1 MDTENHSKEL
11 LRLRSLATAA
21 TLESMKLEEKE
32 TAEIVERTKE
42 QMSFLRI
49 HIENGTQWHK
59 KMLAD
64 KKKEFIEDL
73 RLWRVTVEREVKQVS
88 DCVSKLNHMLSSVDH
103 KKLNE
108 LSAAISQI
116 QTLSKSPV
124 YSAILKAVED
134 KS

>member
-1 MDTENHSKEL
+1 MDASQHSKEL
-11 LRLRSLATAA
+11 LRLRSIATAS

-73 RLWRVTVEREVKQVS
+73 RLWRTTIEREVKQVS
-88 DCVSKLNHMLSSVDH
+88 DCVSQLNKLISSVDH

-116 QTLSKSPV
+116 QALSNSPV
-124 YSAILKAVED
+124 YSAILKAVEI

>member
-1 MDTENHSKEL
+1 MDTAQHGKEL
-11 LRLRSLATAA
+11 LQLRSQATSS
-21 TLESMKLEEKE
+21 TLESMRLEEKE
-32 TAEIVERTKE
+32 TAEIIERTKE

-73 RLWRVTVEREVKQVS
+73 RLWRTTIEREVKQVS
-88 DCVSKLNHMLSSVDH
+88 DCVSQLNRLIASVDH

-116 QTLSKSPV
+116 QALSKSPV
-124 YSAILKAVED
+124 YSAILKAVEAE
-134 KS
+134 S